1 MRAVH
6 YADFGPA
13 DVLRVEEVQFP
24 VLRPNDLIVRV
35 HAAGVNRADILQRN
49 GFYAGQHFGESHLL
63 GLELAGEV
71 RAVGS
76 DVTGFETGDRVMA
89 IVGGGAYADAAR
101 VDQAMAVKIP
111 DSLTWI
117 EGGAI
122 MESFVTAVEVL
133 HHLANIKSGQTV
145 LIHAAAGGIGSACVQ
160 LAAALGARVIAT
172 TSAVRA
178 PDVHELGADVVLDRQ
193 PELWEAGVK
202 VATEG
207 KGVDAV
213 IDFVGGSYLAP
224 SLQSLREG
232 GTLVQVG
239 VLSEDADVVIPLN
252 LVLHNHLRL
261 LGTVMKSRTVAEK
274 RDMIERFKEIALPLF
289 ANGTLRPVVYATV
302 PLQYAGEAHRMMEAG
317 GGVGKIVLTCD

>member
-6 YADFGPA
+6 YTDFGSA
-13 DVLRVEEVQFP
+13 DVLRVEDTPFP
-24 VLRPNDLIVRV
+24 ILRPNDLIVRV

-49 GFYAGQHFGESHLL
+49 GFYAGQHFGDSHLL

-71 RAVGS
+71 KEVGAN
-76 DVTGFETGDRVMA
+76 VTGFEIGDRVMA
-89 IVGGGAYADAAR
+89 IVGGGAYADNAR
-101 VDQAMAVKIP
+101 VDQAMTVKIP
-111 DSLTWI
+111 ASLTWI

-133 HHLANIKSGQTV
+133 HHLANITAGQTV

-172 TSAVRA
+172 TSTLRA
-178 PDVHELGADVVLDRQ
+178 PDVLGLGADVVLDRQ
-193 PELWEAGVK
+193 PQLWESGVK
-202 VATEG
+202 AATDG

-224 SLQSLREG
+224 SLRSLREG

-239 VLSEDADVVIPLN
+239 VLSDDADVVIPLN

-261 LGTVMKSRTVAEK
+261 LGTVMKSRTIVEK
-274 RDMIERFKEIALPLF
+274 RAMVERFKEIALPLF
-289 ANGTLRPVVYATV
+289 ANGALKPVVYTAV
-302 PLQYAGEAHRMMEAG
+302 PLQNASEAHRMMEAG
-317 GGVGKIVLTCD
+317 GGIGKIVLTCD

>member
-1 MRAVH
+1 MRAIH
-6 YADFGPA
+6 YADFGSA
-13 DVLRVEEVQFP
+13 DVLRIEEAPFP
-24 VLRPNDLIVRV
+24 ILSPDDLIVRV
-35 HAAGVNRADILQRN
+35 HAAGVNRADLLQRN
-49 GFYAGQHFGESHLL
+49 GFYAGQHFGDSHLL

-71 RAVGS
+71 KTVGR
-76 DVTGFETGDRVMA
+76 DVTGFQTGDRIMA
-89 IVGGGAYADAAR
+89 IVGGGAYADDAR

-133 HHLANIKSGQTV
+133 HHLANITAGQTV

-160 LAAALGARVIAT
+160 LAAALGARVITT

-178 PDVHELGADVVLDRQ
+178 PDVQGLGANVVLDRQ
-193 PELWEAGVK
+193 PELWEVGVK
-202 VATEG
+202 MATES

-224 SLQSLREG
+224 SLRSLRQG

-239 VLSEDADVVIPLN
+239 VLSDDANVVIPLN

-261 LGTVMKSRTVAEK
+261 LGTVMKSRTIAEK
-274 RDMIERFKEIALPLF
+274 REMIERFKEIALPLF
-289 ANGTLRPVVYATV
+289 ASGALRPVVYATV
-302 PLQYAGEAHRMMEAG
+302 PLQDASEAHRMMEAG